1 VAIINEGKTMKLMRN
16 ILAVAAL
23 GLLVLG
29 PAPRARAD
37 VDIDFDTYAAVAFS
51 ESTGSYGYAYNYGSR
66 GAAER
71 AALANCKETDA
82 KVVGWVKAG
91 WLALAVGDNKA
102 YGVAWEY
109 GEGAVNTTA
118 KKRALKELAD
128 RNGKCTVLICVCSGN
143 VEPEVIRK

>member
-1 VAIINEGKTMKLMRN
+1 MKRLVACCA
-16 ILAVAAL
+16 LALSMCGSLNV
-23 GLLVLG
+23 
-29 PAPRARAD
+29 ARATD
-37 VDIDFDTYAAVAFS
+37 WIDIDDDSYAAIAYS
-51 ESTGSYGYAYNYGSR
+51 PATGEYAYAYNYGSR

-109 GEGAVNTTA
+109 GEGAANVTA

-128 RNGKCTVLICVCSGN
+128 RGGKTTVLICVCSGN